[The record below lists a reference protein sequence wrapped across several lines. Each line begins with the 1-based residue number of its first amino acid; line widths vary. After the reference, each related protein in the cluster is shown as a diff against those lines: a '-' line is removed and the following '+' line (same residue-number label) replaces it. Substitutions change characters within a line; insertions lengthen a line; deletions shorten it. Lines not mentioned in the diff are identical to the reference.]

1 MSRPMNALRPAALLL
16 LLLLAACAAKAP
28 APWDQPPVRDV
39 LTLPQDLFAYL
50 PPTGGGTLVLSPAVQ
65 AEMCR
70 RLLAGHFGPWERTA
84 PPAAG
89 DLFWGLEHF
98 AQRPVYGENLQ
109 RRDPAWLEHLRRLAL
124 PGEFPNLGR
133 PGIAVAPTSMR
144 VLPTLE
150 PAFADPGKAGEG
162 FPFDYMQNT
171 AVWPGTPLYLS
182 HLSADG
188 AFVLALCRYAS
199 GWIPVNDVAFTDP
212 AFQKEYRARPLLA
225 VTRDRVPLRDG
236 SGLFRFEARVGML
249 LPLQAATAEGYE
261 VLLPVREASGR
272 AALVTARIAP
282 GDAEALPLPAT
293 AANVARVASSML
305 GEPYGWGGL
314 FGHRDC
320 SALLLDLYT
329 PFGLGLP
336 RNSRQQGKA
345 GTVLPLDGLADQDK
359 EALILAKAAP
369 FASLLWKPGHI
380 MLYLGSRGGRAM
392 ILHDVWG
399 LRTEES
405 GREGRRLIGRVAVT
419 TLIPGAELPE
429 LKRPEGL
436 LLHGLRSLVLL
447 APFEPP
453 DPDAP

>member
-1 MSRPMNALRPAALLL
+1 MQRLRPAALFL
-16 LLLLAACAAKAP
+16 LLLLAACAPKAP
-28 APWDQPPVRDV
+28 APGDLPPVQD
-39 LTLPQDLFAYL
+39 LLSLPQDLFAYL
-50 PPTGGGTLVLSPAVQ
+50 PPAGGNTPVLPPAMQ
-65 AEMCR
+65 TEMCR
-70 RLLAGHFGPWERTA
+70 RLLAGHFGPWERTS
-84 PPAAG
+84 PPAPG
-89 DLFWGLEHF
+89 DLFWGLDYF
-98 AQRPVYGENLQ
+98 AKHPVYGENLL
-109 RRDPAWLEHLRRLAL
+109 RRDAAWLENLRRLAR
-124 PGEFPNLGR
+124 PEEFPNLGR

-150 PAFADPGKAGEG
+150 PAFADPTKAGEG

-188 AFVLALCRYAS
+188 AFVLAHCRYAS
-199 GWIPVNDVAFTDP
+199 GWIPVNDVAFAGP
-212 AFQKEYRARPLLA
+212 AFQKEYRAHPLLA
-225 VTRDRVPLRDG
+225 VVRDRVPLRDE

-261 VLLPVREASGR
+261 VLLPVRDATGR
-272 AALVTARIAP
+272 AVLVTARIAP
-282 GDAEALPLPAT
+282 GDAAALPLPAT
-293 AANVARVASSML
+293 ATNLARVASTML

-320 SALLLDLYT
+320 SAMLLDLYT

-336 RNSRQQGKA
+336 RNSKQQGKA
-345 GTVLPLDGLADQDK
+345 GTVIPLEGLGDQDK

-380 MLYLGSRGGRAM
+380 MLYLGSRNGRAV

-399 LRTEES
+399 LRTEER

-419 TLIPGAELPE
+419 TLTPGTELPE

-436 LLHGLRSLVLL
+436 LLHGLRSMVLL
-447 APFEPP
+447 APFEPMEESGQ
-453 DPDAP
+453 